1 MLKSKKSILLIVS
14 LLLATT
20 VSVFGTLAYL
30 SDSHTMVNTFT
41 VGNVDIDLDEA
52 EVNPDGTVTTNP
64 DGTPTG
70 NRIDDGNEY
79 HLLPGC
85 SYVKDP
91 TITVNAG
98 SEESYVRMLV
108 TLNKLQE
115 LKAIECLGGE
125 NFLPENFVSGW
136 DREVWIPYSIVED
149 TENNTVT
156 YEFRYFE
163 TVDAVE
169 AAEDIV
175 LPALF
180 TSIDVPGEITG
191 EELATIADLEITVHG
206 HAIQTASF
214 ADADAAWA
222 AFDAQVG
229 E

>member
-91 TITVNAG
+91 TVTVNAG

>member
-1 MLKSKKSILLIVS
+1 MLKSKKSILLIIS

-64 DGTPTG
+64 DGTPTD

-91 TITVNAG
+91 TVTVNAG

-136 DREVWIPYSIVED
+136 DREVWIPYAIEED

-156 YEFRYFE
+156 YEFRYYQTVS
-163 TVDAVE
+163 TVDSE
-169 AAEDIV
+169 EDLV

-180 TSIDVPGEITG
+180 TSIEVPGEITG
-191 EELATIADLEITVHG
+191 DELATIADLEITVHG

-214 ADADAAWA
+214 DNADAAWA